1 MQKAFFSDNFL
12 ITRLSLLLA
21 FMGSTYG
28 TIIPIAN
35 GNTWV
40 YTYSD
45 TVLNYA
51 FSPVSPIVKK
61 AQTGSHKISIDT
73 VWTISDSVFFS
84 LITIDSGVSYFT
96 RSVNLF
102 KKFKDSLYIKD
113 TGLLSWIPYYD
124 DFLCYRPHCDTNYN
138 WQVIEHYDPKG
149 ISWGTIY
156 GIDSHSDTL
165 PAIINNTNLKNTY
178 LSDTVFSWA
187 YSVFDYSQG
196 TYLDKKSG
204 ISRDTSLW
212 IDSIGL
218 FYHINNSD
226 SVHGGDYNITTK
238 DATHFR
244 EVYYLL
250 SFNGSPISVAP
261 ISTSLIAGNSY
272 NYRSLLTHSNK
283 LLFLKTTS
291 SRKIFPFSYYNLL
304 GRKQSY
310 SGSVQILLKKGLNIN
325 DH

>member
-1 MQKAFFSDNFL
+1 MQKAFFSNNFL
-12 ITRLSLLLA
+12 ITRLSLFLA

-45 TVLNYA
+45 TVLNYTI
-51 FSPVSPIVKK
+51 SPVSPIVKK
-61 AQTGSHKISIDT
+61 AQTGTHKMLIDT

-84 LITIDSGVSYFT
+84 LITIDSGVSYLT
-96 RSVNLF
+96 RSANLF
-102 KKFKDSLYIKD
+102 KTFKDSLYKKD
-113 TGLLSWIPYYD
+113 TALISWIPYYD

-138 WQVIEHYDPKG
+138 CQVIDHYDPNG

-156 GIDSHSDTL
+156 GIDSHSDTI
-165 PAIINNTNLKNTY
+165 PAIINNAILRNTY
-178 LSDTVFSWA
+178 LSDTVFSWE

-196 TYLDKKSG
+196 IYLDKKSV

-218 FYHINNSD
+218 LYHINNSD
-226 SVHGGDYNITTK
+226 SVHGSDFNTTTK

-244 EVYYLL
+244 EVYYLF
-250 SFNGSPISVAP
+250 SFNGVPISVVP
-261 ISTSLIAGNSY
+261 TSTNLITVNSKPH
-272 NYRSLLTHSNK
+272 RSFITNNNK
-283 LLFLKTTS
+283 VLFLKTTS
-291 SRKIFPFSYYNLL
+291 FREMFSSSYFNLL

-310 SGSVQILLKKGLNIN
+310 FGSAQILIKKNIN
-325 DH
+325 VH